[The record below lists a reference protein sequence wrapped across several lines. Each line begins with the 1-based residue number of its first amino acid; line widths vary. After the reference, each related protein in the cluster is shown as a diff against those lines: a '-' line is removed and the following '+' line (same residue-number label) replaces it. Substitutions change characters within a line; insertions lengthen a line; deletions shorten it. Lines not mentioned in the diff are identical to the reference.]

1 MQLLLPLCLVAVI
14 QSAAADSSTG
24 LCENG
29 PTLTHLP
36 EPLSIAEIERN
47 EMRELPSDLLIKS
60 EFSKA
65 PFGHRYPAWVDFKSR
80 LRPGDQVIRYK
91 PGQHDSIGRHGEA
104 GYASIRAGCVI
115 ETFVTLLVR

>member
-1 MQLLLPLCLVAVI
+1 MRMLLSLCLVAVI
-14 QSAAADSSTG
+14 QSAAADPSTG

-29 PTLTHLP
+29 RTLAGRP
-36 EPLSIAEIERN
+36 DPLSIAEIERN
-47 EMRELPSDLLIKS
+47 EMRELPSELLIKS

-65 PFGHRYPAWVDFKSR
+65 PFGHGYPAWVNFKSR

-91 PGQHDSIGRHGEA
+91 PGQHASIGRQGEA